1 MPIQTGMNYFLLIKI
16 LLNLM
21 INQLIEE
28 TEN

>member
-1 MPIQTGMNYFLLIKI
+1 MPIQTGMSYFLLIKI

-28 TEN
+28 SEN